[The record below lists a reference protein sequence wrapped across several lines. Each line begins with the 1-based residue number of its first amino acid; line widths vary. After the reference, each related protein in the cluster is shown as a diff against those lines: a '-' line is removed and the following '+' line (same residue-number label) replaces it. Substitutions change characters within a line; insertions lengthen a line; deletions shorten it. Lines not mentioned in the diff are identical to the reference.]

1 MFRCAEHCVKEMG
14 DDSMAH
20 FQAVKITDNV
30 WWVGAIDWH
39 LREFHGYR
47 TSRGSTYNAFLVI
60 DEKITLIDTV
70 KAPFFDEMRERI
82 ASVIDPEKIDYIVS
96 NHAEMD
102 HSGSLPRAMQ
112 EFKAEKLFCSLQG
125 ERALRAHFHDTLPE
139 LEIVKTG
146 DSIALGKNDLA
157 FVETKML
164 HWPDSMV
171 CYLTG
176 EKVLFSQDAFGMH
189 LAGSQRF
196 ADEYCSSV
204 IYEEAK
210 KYFANI
216 LLLQSARIIELLDNL
231 PKLNLDIAIVA
242 PDHGPVW
249 RNGDH
254 ARILELYREFAEQKP
269 EKRAVVVF
277 DSMWHSTEVMASA
290 IAEGLI
296 ESGVPTEV
304 ISMHS
309 CERSEA
315 ITRIMG
321 AGVLAIGTPTINN
334 NMYPSL
340 GDLLTYM
347 RGLKPQIAVGGAF
360 GSFGWSGE
368 GARHVAE
375 ALTAMNI
382 DQPETVLA
390 VKYVPDAA
398 ALENCRQWGKK
409 LADALNNKLNK

>member
-1 MFRCAEHCVKEMG
+1 
-14 DDSMAH
+14 MAN
-20 FQAVKITDNV
+20 FQAVQVTGNV

-47 TSRGSTYNAFLVI
+47 TSRGSTYNAFLII
-60 DEKITLIDTV
+60 DEKVTLIDTV
-70 KAPFFDEMRERI
+70 KAPFFEEMRERI

-102 HSGSLPRAMQ
+102 HSGALARAMQ

-125 ERALRAHFHDTLPE
+125 ERALKAHFHDRLPA
-139 LEIVKTG
+139 LEVVKTG
-146 DSIALGKNDLA
+146 DSIKLGKNDLT

-171 CYLTG
+171 SYLSG
-176 EKVLFSQDAFGMH
+176 EKILFSQDAFGMH

-196 ADEYCSSV
+196 ADEYAKSLL
-204 IYEEAK
+204 YEEAR

-216 LLLQSARIIELLDNL
+216 LLLQSAKIIDLLNTL
-231 PKLNLDIAIVA
+231 PSLNLDIDMVA
-242 PDHGPVW
+242 PDHGPIW
-249 RNGDH
+249 RNGEH
-254 ARILELYREFAEQKP
+254 AWIIDLYRQFAEQQP
-269 EKRAVVVF
+269 EKRAVVLF
-277 DSMWHSTEVMASA
+277 DTMWHSTEAMANA
-290 IAEGLI
+290 IADGI
-296 ESGVPTEV
+296 IGAGVPVEV
-304 ISMHS
+304 ISLHS

-340 GDLLTYM
+340 GDILVYM

-368 GARHVAE
+368 GAKQVAE
-375 ALTAMNI
+375 ALSNMQI
-382 DQPETVLA
+382 EQPLPPLA

-398 ALENCRQWGKK
+398 ALESCRNWGKTLAEK
-409 LADALNNKLNK
+409 LLEKINNQ

>member
-1 MFRCAEHCVKEMG
+1 
-14 DDSMAH
+14 MAN
-20 FQAVKITDNV
+20 FQAVKVTEKV

-47 TSRGSTYNAFLVI
+47 TSRGTTYNAFLVL
-60 DEKITLIDTV
+60 DEKVTLIDTV
-70 KAPFFDEMRERI
+70 KAPFFEEMRERI

-102 HSGSLPRAMQ
+102 HSGSLPRAMK
-112 EFKAEKLFCSLQG
+112 EFKAEKLFCSMQG
-125 ERALRAHFHDTLPE
+125 EKALKAHFHDSLPA

-146 DSIALGKNDLA
+146 DAVNLGKNSLA

-171 CYLTG
+171 SYLTG

-189 LAGSQRF
+189 LAGSERF
-196 ADEYCSSV
+196 ADEYSDSLL
-204 IYEEAK
+204 YEEAK

-216 LLLQSARIIELLDNL
+216 LLLQSAKIIDLLNNL
-231 PKLNLDIAIVA
+231 PGLNLDIEFVA
-242 PDHGPVW
+242 PDHGPIW

-254 ARILELYREFAEQKP
+254 GKIIALYREFAEQKP
-269 EKRAVVVF
+269 EKRAVVLF
-277 DSMWHSTEVMASA
+277 DTMWHSTEAMANA

-296 ESGVPTEV
+296 QSGIPTDV
-304 ISMHS
+304 VSLHS

-315 ITRIMG
+315 ITKIMG
-321 AGVLAIGTPTINN
+321 AGVLAVGTPTINN

-340 GDLLTYM
+340 GDILTYM
-347 RGLKPQIAVGGAF
+347 RGLKPKIAVGGAF

-368 GARHVAE
+368 GAKQVAE
-375 ALTAMNI
+375 ALTQMNI
-382 DQPETVLA
+382 EQPAAPLA
-390 VKYVPDAA
+390 VKYVPDSE
-398 ALENCRQWGKK
+398 ALASCVEFGKT
-409 LADALNNKLNK
+409 LAETLKNKLEA

>member
-1 MFRCAEHCVKEMG
+1 MAEFK
-14 DDSMAH
+14 
-20 FQAVKITDNV
+20 AVKVTDKV

-47 TSRGSTYNAFLVI
+47 TSRGTTYNAFLVI

-70 KAPFFDEMRERI
+70 KAPFFDEMRARI

-102 HSGSLPRAMQ
+102 HSGALPRAMQ

-125 ERALRAHFHDTLPE
+125 EKALRAHFHDALPA
-139 LEIVKTG
+139 LEVVKTG
-146 DSIALGKNDLA
+146 DAVSLGKNSLA

-171 CYLTG
+171 SYLTG

-189 LAGSQRF
+189 LAGSERF
-196 ADEYCSSV
+196 ADEYSNSV
-204 IYEEAK
+204 IFEEAK

-216 LLLQSARIIELLDNL
+216 LLLQSAKIIDLLNNL
-231 PKLNLDIAIVA
+231 PGLNLDIDIVA
-242 PDHGPVW
+242 PDHGPIW
-249 RNGDH
+249 RNGTH
-254 ARILELYREFAEQKP
+254 NKILTLYREFAEQMP
-269 EKRAVVVF
+269 EKRAVVIF
-277 DSMWHSTEVMASA
+277 DTMWHSTEAMANA
-290 IAEGLI
+290 VAEGI
-296 ESGVPTEV
+296 IQSGISIEV
-304 ISMHS
+304 ISLHG

-315 ITRIMG
+315 MTRIMG
-321 AGVLAIGTPTINN
+321 AGIVAIGSPTINN

-347 RGLKPQIAVGGAF
+347 RGLKPKIAVGGAF

-368 GARHVAE
+368 GAKQVAE
-375 ALTAMNI
+375 ALTQMNI
-382 DQPETVLA
+382 EQPAAPLA
-390 VKYVPDAA
+390 VKYVPDAEA
-398 ALENCRQWGKK
+398 LAQCVEFGKTLAEALKNKLEN
-409 LADALNNKLNK
+409 

>member
-1 MFRCAEHCVKEMG
+1 
-14 DDSMAH
+14 MAN
-20 FQAVKITDNV
+20 FQAVKLTGNV
-30 WWVGAIDWH
+30 WWVGAVDWH

-47 TSRGSTYNAFLVI
+47 TSRGTTYNAFLVI

-70 KAPFFDEMRERI
+70 KAPFFEEMRERI

-112 EFKAEKLFCSLQG
+112 EFKAEKLFCSMQG
-125 ERALRAHFHDTLPE
+125 EKALRAHFHDRLAD

-146 DSIALGKNDLA
+146 DSITLGRNSLT
-157 FVETKML
+157 FVETRML

-171 CYLTG
+171 SYLSG

-189 LAGSQRF
+189 LAGSARF
-196 ADEYCSSV
+196 ADEYCDSLL
-204 IYEEAK
+204 YEEAK

-216 LLLQSARIIELLDNL
+216 LLLQSGRIIDLLNNL
-231 PKLNLDIAIVA
+231 PNLNLDIDFVA
-242 PDHGPVW
+242 PDHGPIW

-254 ARILELYREFAEQKP
+254 ARIIELYREFAEQKP
-269 EKRAVVVF
+269 EKRAVVLF
-277 DSMWHSTEVMASA
+277 DSMWHSTEAMAA
-290 IAEGLI
+290 AVAEGLI
-296 ESGVPTEV
+296 QGGLPTEV
-304 ISMHS
+304 ISLHS

-315 ITRIMG
+315 ITKIMG

-340 GDLLTYM
+340 GDMLVYM
-347 RGLKPQIAVGGAF
+347 RGLKPQIAIGGAF

-368 GARHVAE
+368 GAKQIAE
-375 ALTAMNI
+375 ALTQMNI
-382 DQPETVLA
+382 EQPEAALA
-390 VKYVPDAA
+390 VKYVPDSE
-398 ALENCRQWGKK
+398 ALDNCRQWGKK
-409 LADALNNKLNK
+409 LAEALNNKLNN

>member
-1 MFRCAEHCVKEMG
+1 
-14 DDSMAH
+14 MANY
-20 FQAVKITDNV
+20 QAVKVTENV

-60 DEKITLIDTV
+60 DEKVTLIDTV
-70 KAPFFDEMRERI
+70 KAPFFEEMRERI
-82 ASVIDPEKIDYIVS
+82 ASVIEPEKIDYIIS

-102 HSGSLPRAMQ
+102 HSGALARAFS
-112 EFKAEKLFCSLQG
+112 EFKAEKIFCSMQG
-125 ERALRAHFHDTLPE
+125 EKALRAHFHDALPA
-139 LEIVKTG
+139 LEVVKTG
-146 DSIALGKNDLA
+146 DSVTLGKNTLT

-171 CYLTG
+171 SYLSG
-176 EKVLFSQDAFGMH
+176 EKILFSQDAFGMH

-196 ADEYCSSV
+196 ADEYSDELL
-204 IYEEAK
+204 YEEAR

-216 LLLQSARIIELLDNL
+216 LLLQSAKILDLLQTL
-231 PKLNLDIAIVA
+231 PTLNLDIDFIA
-242 PDHGPVW
+242 PDHGPIW

-254 ARILELYREFAEQKP
+254 AKILKLYGDFATQKP
-269 EKRAVVVF
+269 EKRAVVLF
-277 DSMWHSTEVMASA
+277 DTMWHSTEAMASA
-290 IAEGLI
+290 VAEGLI
-296 ESGVPTEV
+296 EAGLPTEV
-304 ISMHS
+304 ISLHS

-340 GDLLTYM
+340 GDILTYM
-347 RGLKPQIAVGGAF
+347 RGLKPKIAVGGAF

-368 GARHVAE
+368 GSKQVAE
-375 ALTAMNI
+375 ALSNMNI
-382 DQPETVLA
+382 EQPLPPMA
-390 VKYVPDAA
+390 VKYVPDHA
-398 ALENCRQWGKK
+398 ALENCRNWGKTLAEK
-409 LADALNNKLNK
+409 LLEKINN

>member
-1 MFRCAEHCVKEMG
+1 MTAFK
-14 DDSMAH
+14 
-20 FQAVKITDNV
+20 AVKVTENV

-70 KAPFFDEMRERI
+70 KEQFFDEMRSRI
-82 ASVIDPEKIDYIVS
+82 ASVIDPGKIDYIVS

-102 HSGSLPRAMQ
+102 HSGALPRAMK

-125 ERALRAHFHDTLPE
+125 ERALRAHFHDALPD

-146 DSIALGKNDLA
+146 DAVNLGKNTLN
-157 FVETKML
+157 FIETKML
-164 HWPDSMV
+164 HWPDSMIS
-171 CYLTG
+171 YLSG

-189 LAGSQRF
+189 LAGSERF
-196 ADEYCSSV
+196 ADEYPESV
-204 IYEEAK
+204 IDEEAR

-216 LLLQSARIIELLDNL
+216 LLLQSSRIIDLLDNL
-231 PKLNLDIAIVA
+231 PGLDLNIDIVA

-249 RNGDH
+249 RNGSH
-254 ARILELYREFAEQKP
+254 ARILQMYRTFAEQKP
-269 EKRAVVVF
+269 EKRAVVLF
-277 DSMWHSTEVMASA
+277 DTMWHSTETMAAA

-296 ESGVPTEV
+296 ESGLSVEV
-304 ISMHS
+304 INLHN
-309 CERSEA
+309 CDHSEA

-321 AGVLAIGTPTINN
+321 AGVLAVGTPTINN

-340 GDLLTYM
+340 GDVLAYM
-347 RGLKPQIAVGGAF
+347 RGLKPQIAVAGAF

-368 GARHVAE
+368 GAKQIAA
-375 ALTAMNI
+375 ALSEMNME
-382 DQPETVLA
+382 QPEPPLA
-390 VKYVPDAA
+390 VKYVPDCA
-398 ALENCRQWGKK
+398 ALELCRNWGKALAAK
-409 LADALNNKLNK
+409 LLEKIDR

>member
-1 MFRCAEHCVKEMG
+1 
-14 DDSMAH
+14 MADYK
-20 FQAVKITDNV
+20 AVKVTGNV
-30 WWVGAIDWH
+30 WWVGAVDWH

-70 KAPFFDEMRERI
+70 KAPFFEEMRSRI

-102 HSGSLPRAMQ
+102 HSGALVRAMQ
-112 EFKAEKLFCSLQG
+112 EFKAEKLFCSMQG
-125 ERALRAHFHDTLPE
+125 EKALRAHFHDALPE
-139 LEIVKTG
+139 PTVVKTA
-146 DSIALGKNDLA
+146 DSIELGKNSLT

-164 HWPDSMV
+164 HWPDSMIS
-171 CYLTG
+171 YLSG

-189 LAGSQRF
+189 LAGSGRF
-196 ADEYCSSV
+196 ADEYCDALL
-204 IYEEAK
+204 YEEAR

-216 LLLQSARIIELLDNL
+216 LLLQSAKITDLLNTL
-231 PKLNLDIAIVA
+231 PTLNLDIDFIA
-242 PDHGPVW
+242 PDHGPIW

-254 ARILELYREFAEQKP
+254 NKILSLYSEFAAQKP
-269 EKRAVVVF
+269 EKRAVVLF
-277 DSMWHSTEVMASA
+277 DTMWHSTEAMAGA

-296 ESGVPTEV
+296 EAGLPTEV
-304 ISMHS
+304 ISLHS

-315 ITRIMG
+315 ITRIMS

-340 GDLLTYM
+340 GDMLVYM
-347 RGLKPQIAVGGAF
+347 RGLKPKIAVGGAF

-368 GARHVAE
+368 GAKQIAE
-375 ALTAMNI
+375 ALTAMQI
-382 DQPETVLA
+382 EQPLPPMVN
-390 VKYVPDAA
+390 KYVPDDA
-398 ALENCRQWGKK
+398 ALENCRIWGKNLAEK
-409 LADALNNKLNK
+409 LLEKINN

>member
-1 MFRCAEHCVKEMG
+1 
-14 DDSMAH
+14 MAN
-20 FQAVKITDNV
+20 FKAVKVTGNV

-47 TSRGSTYNAFLVI
+47 TSRGTTYNAFLVI
-60 DEKITLIDTV
+60 DEKVTLIDTV
-70 KAPFFDEMRERI
+70 KAPFFEEMRERI

-102 HSGSLPRAMQ
+102 HSGCLARAMQ

-125 ERALRAHFHDTLPE
+125 EKALAAHFHDQLPAME
-139 LEIVKTG
+139 VVKTG
-146 DSIALGKNDLA
+146 DAIALGKNSLA

-189 LAGSQRF
+189 LAGSERF
-196 ADEYCSSV
+196 ADEYSDSLL
-204 IYEEAK
+204 YEEAK

-216 LLLQSARIIELLDNL
+216 LLLQSAKIIDLLNSL
-231 PKLNLDIAIVA
+231 PGLNLDIDIVA
-242 PDHGPVW
+242 PDHGPIW

-254 ARILELYREFAEQKP
+254 GKILALYREFAEQKP
-269 EKRAVVVF
+269 EKRAVVLF
-277 DSMWHSTEVMASA
+277 DSMWHSTEAMANA

-296 ESGVPTEV
+296 QSGIPAEI
-304 ISMHS
+304 ISLHS

-321 AGVLAIGTPTINN
+321 AGVLAVGTPTINN

-340 GDLLTYM
+340 GDILTYM
-347 RGLKPQIAVGGAF
+347 RGLKPKIAVGGAF

-368 GARHVAE
+368 GAKQVAE
-375 ALTAMNI
+375 ALTNMNI
-382 DQPETVLA
+382 EQPAAPLA
-390 VKYVPDAA
+390 VKYVPDAG
-398 ALENCRQWGKK
+398 ALEKCVEFGKTLAGALKAK
-409 LADALNNKLNK
+409 LEN

>member
-1 MFRCAEHCVKEMG
+1 
-14 DDSMAH
+14 MAN
-20 FQAVKITDNV
+20 FKAVKVTDNV

-47 TSRGSTYNAFLVI
+47 TSRGTTYNAFLVI

-70 KAPFFDEMRERI
+70 KAPFFAEMRERI

-102 HSGSLPRAMQ
+102 HSGSLDRAMK
-112 EFKAEKLFCSLQG
+112 EFKAEKLFCSMQG
-125 ERALRAHFHDTLPE
+125 EKALAAHFHDKLPAME
-139 LEIVKTG
+139 VVKTG
-146 DSIALGKNDLA
+146 DAITLGKNSLA

-189 LAGSQRF
+189 LAGSERF
-196 ADEYCSSV
+196 ADEYSDSLL
-204 IYEEAK
+204 YEEAK

-216 LLLQSARIIELLDNL
+216 LLLQSAKIIDLLNNL
-231 PKLNLDIAIVA
+231 PGLNLDIDFVA
-242 PDHGPVW
+242 PDHGPIW

-254 ARILELYREFAEQKP
+254 GKILALYREFAEQKP
-269 EKRAVVVF
+269 EKRAVVLF
-277 DSMWHSTEVMASA
+277 DSMWHSTEAMANA

-296 ESGVPTEV
+296 QSGIPAEL
-304 ISMHS
+304 ISLHS

-321 AGVLAIGTPTINN
+321 TGVLAVGTPTINN

-340 GDLLTYM
+340 GDMLTYM
-347 RGLKPQIAVGGAF
+347 RGLKPKITVGGAF

-368 GARHVAE
+368 GAKQVAE
-375 ALTAMNI
+375 ALSNMNI
-382 DQPETVLA
+382 EQPAAPLA
-390 VKYVPDAA
+390 VKYVPDSEALA
-398 ALENCRQWGKK
+398 KCVEYGKMLAEALKAKLEN
-409 LADALNNKLNK
+409 

>member
-1 MFRCAEHCVKEMG
+1 
-14 DDSMAH
+14 MAN
-20 FQAVKITDNV
+20 FQAVKVTEKV
-30 WWVGAIDWH
+30 WWVGAVDWH

-47 TSRGSTYNAFLVI
+47 TSRGTTYNAFLVL

-70 KAPFFDEMRERI
+70 KAPFFEEMRERI

-102 HSGSLPRAMQ
+102 HSGSLPRAMK
-112 EFKAEKLFCSLQG
+112 EFKAEKLFCSMQG
-125 ERALRAHFHDTLPE
+125 EKALKAHFHDALPA

-146 DSIALGKNDLA
+146 DAVNLGKNSLA

-171 CYLTG
+171 SYLTG

-189 LAGSQRF
+189 LAGSERF
-196 ADEYCSSV
+196 ADEYADSLL
-204 IYEEAK
+204 YEEAK

-216 LLLQSARIIELLDNL
+216 LLLQANKIIDLLNNL
-231 PKLNLDIAIVA
+231 PGLNLDIDFVA
-242 PDHGPVW
+242 PDHGPIW

-254 ARILELYREFAEQKP
+254 AKILQLYREFAEQKP
-269 EKRAVVVF
+269 EKRAVVLF
-277 DSMWHSTEVMASA
+277 DTMWHSTEAMANA

-296 ESGVPTEV
+296 RSGIPTDI
-304 ISMHS
+304 ISLHS

-321 AGVLAIGTPTINN
+321 AGALAVGTPTINN

-340 GDLLTYM
+340 GDMLTYM
-347 RGLKPQIAVGGAF
+347 RGLKPKIAVGGAF

-368 GARHVAE
+368 GAKQVAE
-375 ALTAMNI
+375 ALSQMNI
-382 DQPETVLA
+382 EQPAAPLA
-390 VKYVPDAA
+390 VKYVPDAE
-398 ALENCRQWGKK
+398 ALAQCVEFGKT
-409 LADALNNKLNK
+409 LAEALNNKLQN